1 MRRKPFSP
9 KLALATSHASAGGR
23 AGNGALRGLSNRSR
37 FRPSVLFRSADS
49 STHES
54 ADSHT
59 ESVVTM
65 RAPEVAA
72 SDPHHDPGM
81 AAAAPAHPHLPSPT
95 YWPAFLAFGITLL
108 AWSLITSWVLAVVGI
123 LVIFVAIGGW
133 IGDLL
138 NEH

>member
-9 KLALATSHASAGGR
+9 KLALATLHTSVAP
-23 AGNGALRGLSNRSR
+23 RSGHVVIQ
-37 FRPSVLFRSADS
+37 RPSSRSEYVAPVFFRTADAS
-49 STHES
+49 GEGDTGG
-54 ADSHT
+54 HT
-59 ESVVTM
+59 ESVVSM
-65 RAPEVAA
+65 RAPEAA
-72 SDPHHDPGM
+72 ANDPHHDSGPAM
-81 AAAAPAHPHLPSPT
+81 PPPAHPHLPSPT

-123 LVIFVAIGGW
+123 LVIFTAVGGW